1 MKKILFLD
9 RDGCIIEE
17 AADQML
23 NEIHKFRFLPGAIIA
38 LSKIAKTFDYE
49 FVMVTNQDGLGTDT
63 FPEKQFWPLQEML
76 IDMLANEGVHF
87 DTVHIDTHYAHENS
101 PYRKPGTLRLKKY
114 INGDYDLENSLVV
127 GDRWSDMEL
136 AKNLGAKGIL
146 INSAYSVP
154 SANIKDIES
163 SVVLK
168 TAKWSDIY
176 SYLLKQDRKAAVS
189 RSTNETKIKLGINL
203 DGSGISE
210 INTGIGFY
218 DHMLDQLAKHGGLDI
233 FIEVDGDLE
242 IDEHHTIED
251 TAIALG
257 QVFYEALGKKA
268 GITRY
273 GYCLPMD
280 DVLAQVAIDFGG
292 RSWIEWD
299 VAFKREMVG
308 EMPTELV
315 YHFFKSFSDH
325 AKCNLN
331 MKAEGENEHH
341 KIEALFKAWAKAIKM
356 AIARDTDDMSIP
368 STKGVL

>member
-23 NEIHKFRFLPGAIIA
+23 NEIDKFRFLPGAITA
-38 LSKIAKTFDYE
+38 LSKIAKNLDYL
-49 FVMVTNQDGLGTDT
+49 FVLVTNQDGLGTDT
-63 FPEKQFWPLQEML
+63 FPEKQFWPLQEMM
-76 IDMLANEGVHF
+76 IDMLTNEGVNF
-87 DTVHIDTHYAHENS
+87 DSVHIDKHYAAENS
-101 PYRKPGTLRLKKY
+101 PYRKPGTIRLKKY
-114 INGDYDLENSLVV
+114 MNGDYDLENSLVV

-146 INSAYSVP
+146 INSDYSIPPDNV
-154 SANIKDIES
+154 ADIES
-163 SVVLK
+163 SVALK
-168 TAKWSDIY
+168 TAKWSEIY
-176 SYLLKQDRKAAVS
+176 SYLIKQDRKARITRA
-189 RSTNETKIKLGINL
+189 TNETNIELAINL
-203 DGSGISE
+203 DGTGISE
-210 INTGIGFY
+210 VNTGIGFY
-218 DHMLDQLAKHGGLDI
+218 DHMLDQLAKHGGLDLVI
-233 FIEVDGDLE
+233 NVKGDLE

-257 QVFYEALGKKA
+257 QVFHEALGKKA

-292 RSWIEWD
+292 RPWIEWD
-299 VAFKREMVG
+299 VEFKREMVG

-331 MKAEGENEHH
+331 MKAEGDNEHH
-341 KIEALFKAWAKAIKM
+341 KIEALFKAWAKSIKM
-356 AIARDTDDMSIP
+356 AIQRNAKDMSIP